1 MSGSSD
7 KDQEESL
14 LDRLKYP
21 QALQELTQK
30 QLEQLAQE
38 IRQRLRDIG
47 DACGGHLA
55 SNLGVVELTLVLHTL
70 FETPKDKFVWDTSH
84 QAYVHKMLTGRKK
97 EMFTVRKKDGL
108 SGFANIFESEHDA
121 FGAGHASTALS
132 AGLGMAQAR
141 DLKGD
146 TFKVVSIFGDSA
158 LSGGM
163 AFEALNNLE
172 ALKSNYVCILN
183 DNDMSISEPVGAMA
197 DYMTKVRTAPI
208 YNHARKTF
216 FSAMEAIPKVG
227 GPLTRRV
234 EKALDRFREFI
245 LDTKFGTLFEEF
257 GVKYIGPLD
266 GHNIPLLMLALNY
279 AKSYPGPI
287 MVHIITQKGKGYDKA
302 EANPV
307 KYHGVSPK
315 KSAPLAQ
322 SKAPRLTYQQRFA
335 QTMEELCEKNKAVV
349 AITPA
354 MKGGSGLSHFAQR
367 FPKQFFDVGIAE
379 EHAVTFAA
387 GMARCGIKPVV
398 AIYST
403 FLQRGYDQLLHDVC
417 LQKLSVVFALD
428 RAGLV
433 GQDGATHQGLFD
445 LTYMLPIPNLT
456 ILVPQDGW
464 ELEAML
470 HWAIEQEGPVSI
482 RYPKETEPAT
492 EKKDVL
498 PLSKQRH
505 VLTYEETSNKGAHL
519 LIIAIGPCALA
530 AKAAAAEFPEYN
542 ISVINAR
549 FVKPLDPDFLL
560 PYFNS
565 ATAVLVLE
573 EGQAIGGL
581 FSYLQQQFLAQ
592 LKAPLKWH
600 QIAVPDVFIEHAT
613 IPEQRADLGLDKAG
627 IQRKIAEIFKD

>member
-1 MSGSSD
+1 MIADS
-7 KDQEESL
+7 KENEEKSL
-14 LDRLKYP
+14 LDSLNYP
-21 QALQELTQK
+21 EALQELTQT

-38 IRQRLRDIG
+38 VRQRLRDIG

-70 FETPKDKFVWDTSH
+70 FQTPKDKFVWDTSH

-121 FGAGHASTALS
+121 FGAGHASTSLS

-141 DLKGD
+141 DLKGED
-146 TFKVVSIFGDSA
+146 YKVVSIFGDSA

-208 YNHARKTF
+208 YNQTRKMVL
-216 FSAMEAIPKVG
+216 SAMQSIPKVG
-227 GPLTRRV
+227 GPLKRRV

-266 GHNIPLLMLALNY
+266 GHNMPLLMLALNY

-315 KSAPLAQ
+315 KTNPVTQTKTIQLS
-322 SKAPRLTYQQRFA
+322 YQQRFA
-335 QTMEELCEKNKAVV
+335 QSMEVICEKHKEVV
-349 AITPA
+349 AVTPA

-387 GMARCGIKPVV
+387 GMARCGIRPVV

-417 LQKLSVVFALD
+417 LQKLPVVFALD

-445 LTYMLPIPNLT
+445 ITYMLPIPNLT

-464 ELEAML
+464 ELEEML
-470 HWAIEQEGPVSI
+470 NWAIQQDGPVSI

-492 EKKDVL
+492 EKKDL
-498 PLSKQRH
+498 IPLSKQRH
-505 VLTYEETSNKGAHL
+505 VLTYEEKNKKGIKL

-530 AKAAAAEFPEYN
+530 AKSAATDFPDQN
-542 ISVINAR
+542 IAVINGR
-549 FVKPLDPDFLL
+549 CIKPLDAAFLK
-560 PYFNS
+560 PYLES
-565 ATAVLVLE
+565 SDAVLVVE
-573 EGQAIGGL
+573 EGQSIGGL
-581 FSYLQQQFLAQ
+581 FSYLQQQFLGQLPAQ
-592 LKAPLKWH
+592 QRWYQL
-600 QIAVPDVFIEHAT
+600 AVPDVFIEHAT

-627 IQRKIAEIFKD
+627 IQKKIAEIFKL

>member
-1 MSGSSD
+1 MTQNQS
-7 KDQEESL
+7 KLTL
-14 LDRLKYP
+14 LETLNLPAD
-21 QALQELTQK
+21 LQQLSQIE
-30 QLEQLAQE
+30 LEQLAIE
-38 IRQRLRDIG
+38 IRTHLLEIG

-70 FETPKDKFVWDTSH
+70 FNTPKDKFVWDTSH
-84 QAYVHKMLTGRKK
+84 QTYVHKMLTGRLHQ
-97 EMFTVRKKDGL
+97 MLSVRKKDGL

-121 FGAGHASTALS
+121 FGAGHASTSLS

-141 DLKGD
+141 DLKGES
-146 TFKVVSIFGDSA
+146 FKVVSIFGDSA

-172 ALKSNYVCILN
+172 ALKSNYICILN

-216 FSAMEAIPKVG
+216 FKMMETIPKVG

-234 EKALDRFREFI
+234 EKALDRMREFI

-266 GHNIPLLMLALNY
+266 GHNIPLLMLVLNY
-279 AKSYPGPI
+279 AKSYQGPI

-302 EANPV
+302 EANPI

-315 KSAPLAQ
+315 KTATLVQNQVSAI
-322 SKAPRLTYQQRFA
+322 SYQQRFA
-335 QTMEELCEKNKAVV
+335 KTLENICEKNKDVV

-354 MKGGSGLSHFAQR
+354 MKGGSGLSNFAQQ

-387 GMARCGIKPVV
+387 GMARCGIRPVL

-417 LQKLSVVFALD
+417 LQKLPVVFALD

-445 LTYMLPIPNLT
+445 ISYMLPIPNLT
-456 ILVPQDGW
+456 ILAPQDGW
-464 ELEAML
+464 ELEDML
-470 HWAIEQEGPVSI
+470 HWAIKQDGPVSI

-492 EKKDVL
+492 AKTDLV
-498 PLSKQRH
+498 PISNQRH
-505 VLTYEETSNKGAHL
+505 VITYEEKSKKGPIL
-519 LIIAIGPCALA
+519 LVIAIGPCALA
-530 AKAAAAEFPEYN
+530 AKEAAAEFPDNN
-542 ISVINAR
+542 IIVINAR
-549 FVKPLDPDFLL
+549 FIKPLDKDFLL
-560 PYFNS
+560 PCFKIS
-565 ATAVLVLE
+565 DAVLVIE

-581 FSYLQQQFLAQ
+581 FSYLQQHFLGC
-592 LKAPLKWH
+592 LPSPLKWH

-613 IPEQRADLGLDKAG
+613 IPEQRADLGLNKAG
-627 IQRKIAEIFKD
+627 IQKKIAQIFQTN